1 MNEKLAAILRL
12 AADAA
17 LLAGIPQATAFLEI
31 FKISAQAYQEISGQP
46 VDPALIPPIER
57 IE

>member
-17 LLAGIPQATAFLEI
+17 TLAGVPQAQAFLEI
-31 FKISAQAYQEISGQP
+31 FKISADAYQQISGQP
-46 VDPALIPPIER
+46 VDPALIPPIAR